1 MSYDILWEEEKK
13 MKYKIN
19 VNEEDIKN
27 GIPSN
32 CNACAISQAL
42 RREFNTDETYTM
54 IDDATGDVSIEIDD
68 KKFQV
73 NHMHESDVADFI
85 YDFDQEDGW
94 SKVKPMTFEIIER
107 SA

>member
-1 MSYDILWEEEKK
+1 
-13 MKYKIN
+13 MKYKID

-42 RREFNTDETYTM
+42 RRKFHTDETYTM

-68 KKFQV
+68 KKYVV

-85 YDFDQEDGW
+85 HDFDQIDCAIAINGS
-94 SKVKPMTFEIIER
+94 SKVKPITFEIIEGHYE
-107 SA
+107 

>member
-1 MSYDILWEEEKK
+1 M

-54 IDDATGDVSIEIDD
+54 IDDALGS
-68 KKFQV
+68 
-73 NHMHESDVADFI
+73 
-85 YDFDQEDGW
+85 
-94 SKVKPMTFEIIER
+94 
-107 SA
+107 

>member
-1 MSYDILWEEEKK
+1 
-13 MKYKIN
+13 MKHKIN
-19 VNEEDIKN
+19 VTEEDIKN

-54 IDDATGDVSIEIDD
+54 IDDETGNVSIEIDD
-68 KKFQV
+68 RKFQV
-73 NHMHESDVADFI
+73 NHMQENDVLDFI
-85 YDFDQEDGW
+85 DTFDNYQDYLSLGDTEFVDP
-94 SKVKPMTFEIIER
+94 KPINFEIIER

>member
-1 MSYDILWEEEKK
+1 

-42 RREFNTDETYTM
+42 RRKFKTDETYTM
-54 IDDATGDVSIEIDD
+54 IDDETGNVSIEIDD
-68 KKFQV
+68 RKFQV

-85 YDFDQEDGW
+85 FDFDNYANDHFNNLDPEEL
-94 SKVKPMTFEIIER
+94 KPITFEIIER

>member
-1 MSYDILWEEEKK
+1 

-54 IDDATGDVSIEIDD
+54 IDSSGS
-68 KKFQV
+68 
-73 NHMHESDVADFI
+73 
-85 YDFDQEDGW
+85 
-94 SKVKPMTFEIIER
+94 
-107 SA
+107 